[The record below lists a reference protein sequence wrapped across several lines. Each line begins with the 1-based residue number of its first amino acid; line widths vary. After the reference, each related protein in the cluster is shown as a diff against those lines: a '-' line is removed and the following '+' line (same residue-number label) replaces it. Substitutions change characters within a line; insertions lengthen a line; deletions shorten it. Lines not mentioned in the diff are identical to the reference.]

1 MTKIEK
7 YGIITKI
14 TFNYKFGEKKMKKYN
29 NLLKLTAVML
39 LVVVCCTG
47 CGLLS
52 FAGPMNN
59 GNVQPTNPPQAND
72 GFYTEPYY
80 SEDITYSAT
89 ISDPDTST
97 TTAGA
102 GTTAN
107 NTPSQQ
113 GANNH
118 SQGSNTQ
125 TNNNNNNSGSS
136 GSTNSTATTA
146 PVTPPSTTINTFE
159 DGDYLAN
166 VQDVLFNTQDETTA
180 RQILVAAGF
189 DYDPVQDVYFT
200 QLDSW
205 QRNFGFNSVYDTAAP
220 MVGMIYSTA
229 KIYFTYDDKDW
240 MMEIWKGQY
249 GITAGAEI
257 GFYNKPTDRVMK
269 HFDCV
274 TDEEMLTMAFDFY
287 NMDELVFT
295 RGPEKHWWLTG
306 FKFLH
311 IGIPQYITL
320 DMTIEFPNRKMANAF
335 EKGLKE
341 EKKNQLMDPISYTR
355 KGDTFYI
362 EW

>member
-1 MTKIEK
+1 MTNVEIC
-7 YGIITKI
+7 GIIVQYMI
-14 TFNYKFGEKKMKKYN
+14 LNTFYGEKDMKKYTN
-29 NLLKLTAVML
+29 ILRITAL
-39 LVVVCCTG
+39 LVMVIVTCSG
-47 CGLLS
+47 CGLLNI
-52 FAGPMNN
+52 AGTLNN
-59 GNVQPTNPPQAND
+59 GTVVPTNPPAGD
-72 GFYTEPYY
+72 VYYTEPYY
-80 SEDITYSAT
+80 GEDFTYSAV
-89 ISDPDTST
+89 ISNPDNAT
-97 TTAGA
+97 TTVVNTPTTQSNNQGQSQNTTTTNSAPVN
-102 GTTAN
+102 TTA
-107 NTPSQQ
+107 
-113 GANNH
+113 
-118 SQGSNTQ
+118 
-125 TNNNNNNSGSS
+125 
-136 GSTNSTATTA
+136 A
-146 PVTPPSTTINTFE
+146 PTETTTINTFE

-166 VQDVLFNTQDETTA
+166 VQDVLFNTQDESKA
-180 RQILVAAGF
+180 RKILVAAGF

-274 TDEEMLTMAFDFY
+274 TDEEMLEMAFDFY

-311 IGIPQYITL
+311 VGIPSFITL
-320 DMTIEFPNRKMANAF
+320 DMTIEFPDRKMANAF

-341 EKKNQLMDPISYTR
+341 EQKKQITDPIKYTR
-355 KGDTFYI
+355 SGDTFNI

>member
-1 MTKIEK
+1 
-7 YGIITKI
+7 
-14 TFNYKFGEKKMKKYN
+14 MKKYTN
-29 NLLKLTAVML
+29 FLRLTAL
-39 LVVVCCTG
+39 LVMVIVTCSG
-47 CGLLS
+47 CGLLNI
-52 FAGPMNN
+52 AGTLNN
-59 GNVQPTNPPQAND
+59 GTVVPTNPPAGD
-72 GFYTEPYY
+72 VYYTEPYY
-80 SEDITYSAT
+80 GEDFTYSAV
-89 ISDPDTST
+89 ISNPDNT
-97 TTAGA
+97 TT
-102 GTTAN
+102 TVV
-107 NTPSQQ
+107 NTPTTQ
-113 GANNH
+113 N
-118 SQGSNTQ
+118 SNQTQ
-125 TNNNNNNSGSS
+125 SS
-136 GSTNSTATTA
+136 EVATTSDSSPVNPTTA
-146 PVTPPSTTINTFE
+146 PTETTTINTFE

-166 VQDVLFNTQDETTA
+166 VQDVLFNTQDESTA
-180 RQILVAAGF
+180 RKILVAAGF

-249 GITAGAEI
+249 GITAGGEI

-274 TDEEMLTMAFDFY
+274 TDEEMLEVSFDFY

-311 IGIPQYITL
+311 VGIPTFITL

-335 EKGLKE
+335 EKGLKDE
-341 EKKNQLMDPISYTR
+341 QKKQITDPIKYTR
-355 KGDTFYI
+355 SGDTFNI

>member
-1 MTKIEK
+1 MTNEEIC
-7 YGIITKI
+7 GIMIWYMISNTI
-14 TFNYKFGEKKMKKYN
+14 YGEKDMKKYTN
-29 NLLKLTAVML
+29 ILRLTAL
-39 LVVVCCTG
+39 LVMVIVTCSG
-47 CGLLS
+47 CGLLNI
-52 FAGPMNN
+52 AGTFNN
-59 GNVQPTNPPQAND
+59 GTVVPTNPPAGD
-72 GFYTEPYY
+72 VYYTEPYY
-80 SEDITYSAT
+80 GEDFTYSAV
-89 ISDPDTST
+89 ISNPDNT
-97 TTAGA
+97 TT
-102 GTTAN
+102 TVV
-107 NTPSQQ
+107 NTPTTQSNNQGQSQ
-113 GANNH
+113 
-118 SQGSNTQ
+118 NTN
-125 TNNNNNNSGSS
+125 T
-136 GSTNSTATTA
+136 TNSTPVNTTA
-146 PVTPPSTTINTFE
+146 APTETTTINTFE

-166 VQDVLFNTQDETTA
+166 VQDVLFNTQDESTA
-180 RQILVAAGF
+180 RKILVAAGF
-189 DYDPVQDVYFT
+189 EYDPVQDVYFT

-274 TDEEMLTMAFDFY
+274 TDEEMLTMSFDFY

-311 IGIPQYITL
+311 VGIPSFITL
-320 DMTIEFPNRKMANAF
+320 DMTIEFPDRKMANAF
-335 EKGLKE
+335 EKGLKDE
-341 EKKNQLMDPISYTR
+341 QKKQITDPIKYTR
-355 KGDTFYI
+355 SGDTFNI

>member
-1 MTKIEK
+1 
-7 YGIITKI
+7 
-14 TFNYKFGEKKMKKYN
+14 MKKYSN
-29 NLLKLTAVML
+29 FLKLISLVL
-39 LVVVCCTG
+39 LIIISCSG
-47 CGLLS
+47 CGLLNI
-52 FAGPMNN
+52 AGSLINN
-59 GNVQPTNPPQAND
+59 NNNVVPTTPPAND
-72 GFYTEPYY
+72 VIYTDPYY
-80 SEDITYSAT
+80 SEDITYSAVISNPDATTT
-89 ISDPDTST
+89 IPGTTTVNNNITTTQSSAQNSGNSNGNNSTST
-97 TTAGA
+97 PTT
-102 GTTAN
+102 
-107 NTPSQQ
+107 S
-113 GANNH
+113 H
-118 SQGSNTQ
+118 VSE
-125 TNNNNNNSGSS
+125 
-136 GSTNSTATTA
+136 
-146 PVTPPSTTINTFE
+146 STTINTFE

-166 VQDVLFNTQDETTA
+166 VQDVLFNTQDETKA

-205 QRNFGFNSVYDTAAP
+205 QRNFGFNNVYDTAAP
-220 MVGMIYSTA
+220 MVGMIYSTS

-257 GFYNKPTDRVMK
+257 GFYNKPTDRVME
-269 HFDCV
+269 HYDCV

-311 IGIPQYITL
+311 IGVPQFIEL

-341 EKKNQLMDPISYTR
+341 EKKKQLVDPISYTR
-355 KGDTFYI
+355 TGDTFNI
-362 EW
+362 VW

>member
-1 MTKIEK
+1 
-7 YGIITKI
+7 
-14 TFNYKFGEKKMKKYN
+14 MKKNYSFI
-29 NLLKLTAVML
+29 KMIAVVLL
-39 LVVVCCTG
+39 LVITCSG
-47 CGLLS
+47 CGLLNI
-52 FAGPMNN
+52 AGTLNN
-59 GNVQPTNPPQAND
+59 NNVQPTNPPAND
-72 GFYTEPYY
+72 VIYTDAYY
-80 SEDITYSAT
+80 QDYTQSAV
-89 ISDPDTST
+89 ISDPNNT
-97 TTAGA
+97 TTAP
-102 GTTAN
+102 TTAN
-107 NTPSQQ
+107 
-113 GANNH
+113 
-118 SQGSNTQ
+118 
-125 TNNNNNNSGSS
+125 
-136 GSTNSTATTA
+136 TTKA
-146 PVTPPSTTINTFE
+146 PVTTTVPTQGGNNTVPTETTTINTFE

-166 VQDVLFNTQDETTA
+166 IQDALFVEKDENKA
-180 RQILVAAGF
+180 RKILVTAGF
-189 DYDPVQDVYFT
+189 DYDPIQDVYYT

-220 MVGMIYSTA
+220 MVGMLYSTA

-269 HFDCV
+269 HYDCV

-311 IGIPQYITL
+311 VGVPSFIEL

-341 EKKNQLMDPISYTR
+341 EAKKQLTDKMTYTR
-355 KGDTFYI
+355 SGDTFNI
-362 EW
+362 VW

>member
-1 MTKIEK
+1 
-7 YGIITKI
+7 
-14 TFNYKFGEKKMKKYN
+14 MKKYTN
-29 NLLKLTAVML
+29 FLRLTAL
-39 LVVVCCTG
+39 LVMVIVTCSG
-47 CGLLS
+47 CGLLNI
-52 FAGPMNN
+52 AGTLNN
-59 GNVQPTNPPQAND
+59 GTVVPTNPPAGD
-72 GFYTEPYY
+72 VYYTEPYY
-80 SEDITYSAT
+80 GEDFTYSAV
-89 ISDPDTST
+89 ISNPDNT
-97 TTAGA
+97 TT
-102 GTTAN
+102 TVV
-107 NTPSQQ
+107 NTPTTQ
-113 GANNH
+113 N
-118 SQGSNTQ
+118 SNQTQ
-125 TNNNNNNSGSS
+125 SS
-136 GSTNSTATTA
+136 EVATTSDSSPVNPTTA
-146 PVTPPSTTINTFE
+146 PTETTTINTFE

-166 VQDVLFNTQDETTA
+166 VQDVLFNTQDESTA
-180 RQILVAAGF
+180 RKILVAAGF

-249 GITAGAEI
+249 GITAGGEI

-274 TDEEMLTMAFDFY
+274 TDEEMLEVSFDFY

-311 IGIPQYITL
+311 VGIPSFITL

-335 EKGLKE
+335 EKGLKDE
-341 EKKNQLMDPISYTR
+341 QKKQITDPIKYTR
-355 KGDTFYI
+355 SGDTFNI

>member
-1 MTKIEK
+1 
-7 YGIITKI
+7 
-14 TFNYKFGEKKMKKYN
+14 MKKYIAFF
-29 NLLKLTAVML
+29 KLTAVILML
-39 LVVVCCTG
+39 VICCSG

-52 FAGPMNN
+52 VMGTLNSQN
-59 GNVQPTNPPQAND
+59 GTLQPTNPPQAND
-72 GFYTEPYY
+72 VIYADPNI
-80 SEDITYSAT
+80 SEDITYSAV
-89 ISDPDTST
+89 ISNPDSIT
-97 TTAGA
+97 TTTTTSSNTTTTQKIGQ
-102 GTTAN
+102 GTPN
-107 NTPSQQ
+107 NT
-113 GANNH
+113 
-118 SQGSNTQ
+118 
-125 TNNNNNNSGSS
+125 
-136 GSTNSTATTA
+136 TTVPA
-146 PVTPPSTTINTFE
+146 DTTVPTETTTINTFE

-166 VQDVLFNTQDETTA
+166 VQDVLFNTQDESTA
-180 RQILVAAGF
+180 RKILVTAGF
-189 DYDPVQDVYFT
+189 DYDPIQDVYFT

-220 MVGMIYSTA
+220 MVGMLYSTA

-249 GITAGAEI
+249 GITAGGEI

-269 HFDCV
+269 HYDCV

-311 IGIPQYITL
+311 VGIPQFITL

-341 EKKNQLMDPISYTR
+341 EKKKQLTDPIKYTR
-355 KGDTFYI
+355 SGDTFNI

>member
-1 MTKIEK
+1 MTNDEI
-7 YGIITKI
+7 YGIIWQYMI
-14 TFNYKFGEKKMKKYN
+14 FSIIYGEKDMKKYSDF
-29 NLLKLTAVML
+29 LRITAL
-39 LVVVCCTG
+39 LVMVIITCSG
-47 CGLLS
+47 CGLLNI
-52 FAGPMNN
+52 AGTLNN
-59 GNVQPTNPPQAND
+59 GTVVPTNPPAGD
-72 GFYTEPYY
+72 VYYTEPFYG
-80 SEDITYSAT
+80 EDFTYSAV
-89 ISDPDTST
+89 ISNPDNTTTNTAST
-97 TTAGA
+97 TATAP
-102 GTTAN
+102 TTQSG
-107 NTPSQQ
+107 SQ
-113 GANNH
+113 
-118 SQGSNTQ
+118 SQSSNT
-125 TNNNNNNSGSS
+125 T
-136 GSTNSTATTA
+136 TNSNQNTAPTTA
-146 PVTPPSTTINTFE
+146 PTETTTINTFE

-166 VQDVLFNTQDETTA
+166 VQDVLFNTQDESTA
-180 RQILVAAGF
+180 RKILVTAGF

-220 MVGMIYSTA
+220 MVGMLYSTA

-257 GFYNKPTDRVMK
+257 GFYNKPIDRVMK

-274 TDEEMLTMAFDFY
+274 TDEEMLEMSFDFY

-311 IGIPQYITL
+311 VGIPTFIKL
-320 DMTIEFPNRKMANAF
+320 DMTIKFPNRKMANAF

-341 EKKNQLMDPISYTR
+341 EQKKQITDPIKYTR
-355 KGDTFYI
+355 SGDTFNI

>member
-1 MTKIEK
+1 MTNNEI
-7 YGIITKI
+7 YGIIWKYMI
-14 TFNYKFGEKKMKKYN
+14 FSIIYGEKDMKKYSDF
-29 NLLKLTAVML
+29 LRITAL
-39 LVVVCCTG
+39 LVMVIITCSG
-47 CGLLS
+47 CGLLNI
-52 FAGPMNN
+52 AGTLNN
-59 GNVQPTNPPQAND
+59 GTVVPTNPPAGD
-72 GFYTEPYY
+72 VYYTEPFYG
-80 SEDITYSAT
+80 EDFTYSAV
-89 ISDPDTST
+89 ISNPDNTTTNTAST
-97 TTAGA
+97 TATAP
-102 GTTAN
+102 TTQSG
-107 NTPSQQ
+107 SQ
-113 GANNH
+113 
-118 SQGSNTQ
+118 SQSSNT
-125 TNNNNNNSGSS
+125 T
-136 GSTNSTATTA
+136 TNSNQNTAPTTA
-146 PVTPPSTTINTFE
+146 PTETTTINTFE

-166 VQDVLFNTQDETTA
+166 VQDVLFNTQDESTA
-180 RQILVAAGF
+180 RKILVTAGF

-220 MVGMIYSTA
+220 MVGMLYSTA

-274 TDEEMLTMAFDFY
+274 TDEEMLELSFDFY

-311 IGIPQYITL
+311 VGIPTFIKL
-320 DMTIEFPNRKMANAF
+320 DMTIKFPNRKMANAF

-341 EKKNQLMDPISYTR
+341 EQKKQITDPIKYTR
-355 KGDTFYI
+355 SGDTFNI

>member
-1 MTKIEK
+1 
-7 YGIITKI
+7 
-14 TFNYKFGEKKMKKYN
+14 MKKYTN
-29 NLLKLTAVML
+29 ILRITAL
-39 LVVVCCTG
+39 LVMVIVTCSG
-47 CGLLS
+47 CGLLNI
-52 FAGPMNN
+52 AGTLNN
-59 GNVQPTNPPQAND
+59 GTVVPTNPPAGD
-72 GFYTEPYY
+72 VYYTEPYY
-80 SEDITYSAT
+80 GEDFTYSAV
-89 ISDPDTST
+89 ISNPDNT
-97 TTAGA
+97 TTTVVNTPTTQSNNQGQSQNTTTTNSAPVN
-102 GTTAN
+102 TTA
-107 NTPSQQ
+107 
-113 GANNH
+113 
-118 SQGSNTQ
+118 
-125 TNNNNNNSGSS
+125 
-136 GSTNSTATTA
+136 A
-146 PVTPPSTTINTFE
+146 PTETTTINTFE

-166 VQDVLFNTQDETTA
+166 VQDVLFNTQDESKA
-180 RQILVAAGF
+180 RKILVAAGF

-274 TDEEMLTMAFDFY
+274 TDEEMLTMSFDFY

-311 IGIPQYITL
+311 VGIPSFITL
-320 DMTIEFPNRKMANAF
+320 DMTIEFPDRKMANAF
-335 EKGLKE
+335 EKGLKDE
-341 EKKNQLMDPISYTR
+341 QKKQITDPIKYTR
-355 KGDTFYI
+355 SGDTFNI

>member
-1 MTKIEK
+1 
-7 YGIITKI
+7 
-14 TFNYKFGEKKMKKYN
+14 MKKNYSFI
-29 NLLKLTAVML
+29 KMIAVVL
-39 LVVVCCTG
+39 LVVITCSG
-47 CGLLS
+47 CGLLNI
-52 FAGPMNN
+52 AGTLNN
-59 GNVQPTNPPQAND
+59 NNIQPTNPPTND
-72 GFYTEPYY
+72 VIYTDAYY
-80 SEDITYSAT
+80 QDYTQSAV
-89 ISDPDTST
+89 ISDPNNT
-97 TTAGA
+97 TTAP
-102 GTTAN
+102 TTAN
-107 NTPSQQ
+107 TTKAPV
-113 GANNH
+113 
-118 SQGSNTQ
+118 T
-125 TNNNNNNSGSS
+125 
-136 GSTNSTATTA
+136 TTA
-146 PVTPPSTTINTFE
+146 PTQGGNNTVPTETTTINTFE

-166 VQDVLFNTQDETTA
+166 IQDALFVEKDENTA
-180 RQILVAAGF
+180 RKILVTAGF
-189 DYDPVQDVYFT
+189 DYDPIQDVYYT

-220 MVGMIYSTA
+220 MVGMLYSTA

-269 HFDCV
+269 HYDCV

-311 IGIPQYITL
+311 VGVPSFIEL

-341 EKKNQLMDPISYTR
+341 EAKKQLTDKMTYTR
-355 KGDTFYI
+355 SGDTFNI
-362 EW
+362 VW

>member
-1 MTKIEK
+1 MTNDEI
-7 YGIITKI
+7 YGIIWQYMI
-14 TFNYKFGEKKMKKYN
+14 FSIIYGEKDMKKYSDF
-29 NLLKLTAVML
+29 LRITAL
-39 LVVVCCTG
+39 LVMVIITCSG
-47 CGLLS
+47 CGLLNI
-52 FAGPMNN
+52 AGTLNN
-59 GNVQPTNPPQAND
+59 GTVVPTNPPAGD
-72 GFYTEPYY
+72 VYYTEPFYG
-80 SEDITYSAT
+80 EDFTYSAV
-89 ISDPDTST
+89 ISNPDNTTTNTAST
-97 TTAGA
+97 TATAP
-102 GTTAN
+102 TTQSG
-107 NTPSQQ
+107 SQ
-113 GANNH
+113 
-118 SQGSNTQ
+118 SQSSNT
-125 TNNNNNNSGSS
+125 T
-136 GSTNSTATTA
+136 TNSNQNTAPTTA
-146 PVTPPSTTINTFE
+146 PTETTTINTFE

-166 VQDVLFNTQDETTA
+166 VQDVLFNTQDESTA
-180 RQILVAAGF
+180 RKILVTAGF

-220 MVGMIYSTA
+220 MVGMLYSTA

-274 TDEEMLTMAFDFY
+274 TDEEMLELSFDFY

-311 IGIPQYITL
+311 VGIPTFIKL
-320 DMTIEFPNRKMANAF
+320 DMTIKFPNRKMANAF

-341 EKKNQLMDPISYTR
+341 EQKKQITDPIKYTR
-355 KGDTFYI
+355 SGDTFNI

>member
-1 MTKIEK
+1 MTNNEI
-7 YGIITKI
+7 YGIIWKYMI
-14 TFNYKFGEKKMKKYN
+14 FSIIYGEKDMKKYSN
-29 NLLKLTAVML
+29 FLRITAL
-39 LVVVCCTG
+39 LVMVIITCSG
-47 CGLLS
+47 CGLLNI
-52 FAGPMNN
+52 AGTLNN
-59 GNVQPTNPPQAND
+59 GTVVPTNPPAGD
-72 GFYTEPYY
+72 VYYTEPFYG
-80 SEDITYSAT
+80 EDFTYSAV
-89 ISDPDTST
+89 ISNPDNTTTNTAST
-97 TTAGA
+97 TATAP
-102 GTTAN
+102 TTQSG
-107 NTPSQQ
+107 SQ
-113 GANNH
+113 
-118 SQGSNTQ
+118 SQSSNT
-125 TNNNNNNSGSS
+125 T
-136 GSTNSTATTA
+136 TNSNQNTAPTTA
-146 PVTPPSTTINTFE
+146 PTETTTINTFE

-166 VQDVLFNTQDETTA
+166 VQDVLFNTQDESTA
-180 RQILVAAGF
+180 RKILVTAGF

-220 MVGMIYSTA
+220 MVGMLYSTA

-274 TDEEMLTMAFDFY
+274 TDEEMLELSFDFY

-311 IGIPQYITL
+311 VGIPTFIKL
-320 DMTIEFPNRKMANAF
+320 DMTIKFPNRKMANAF

-341 EKKNQLMDPISYTR
+341 EQKKQITDPIKYTR
-355 KGDTFYI
+355 SGDTFNI

>member
-1 MTKIEK
+1 MTNKEIC
-7 YGIITKI
+7 GIIVWYMILNTI
-14 TFNYKFGEKKMKKYN
+14 YGEKDMKKYTN
-29 NLLKLTAVML
+29 FLRLTAL
-39 LVVVCCTG
+39 LVMVIVTCSG
-47 CGLLS
+47 CGLLNI
-52 FAGPMNN
+52 AGTLNN
-59 GNVQPTNPPQAND
+59 GTVVPTNPPAGD
-72 GFYTEPYY
+72 VYYTEPYY
-80 SEDITYSAT
+80 GEDFTYSAV
-89 ISDPDTST
+89 ISNPDNT
-97 TTAGA
+97 TT
-102 GTTAN
+102 TVV
-107 NTPSQQ
+107 NTPTTQ
-113 GANNH
+113 N
-118 SQGSNTQ
+118 SNQTQ
-125 TNNNNNNSGSS
+125 SS
-136 GSTNSTATTA
+136 EVATTSDSSPVNPTTA
-146 PVTPPSTTINTFE
+146 PTETTTINTFE

-166 VQDVLFNTQDETTA
+166 VQDVLFNTQDESTA
-180 RQILVAAGF
+180 RKILVAAGF

-249 GITAGAEI
+249 GITAGGEI

-274 TDEEMLTMAFDFY
+274 TDEEMLEISFDFY

-311 IGIPQYITL
+311 VGIPTFITL

-335 EKGLKE
+335 EKGLKDE
-341 EKKNQLMDPISYTR
+341 QKK
-355 KGDTFYI
+355 
-362 EW
+362 

>member
-1 MTKIEK
+1 MTNNEI
-7 YGIITKI
+7 YGIIWKYMI
-14 TFNYKFGEKKMKKYN
+14 FSIIYGEKDMKKYSDF
-29 NLLKLTAVML
+29 LRITAL
-39 LVVVCCTG
+39 LVMVIITCSG
-47 CGLLS
+47 CGLLNI
-52 FAGPMNN
+52 AGTLNN
-59 GNVQPTNPPQAND
+59 GTVVPTNPPAGD
-72 GFYTEPYY
+72 VYYTEPFYG
-80 SEDITYSAT
+80 EDFTYSAV
-89 ISDPDTST
+89 ISNPDNTTTNTAST
-97 TTAGA
+97 TATAP
-102 GTTAN
+102 TTQSG
-107 NTPSQQ
+107 SQ
-113 GANNH
+113 
-118 SQGSNTQ
+118 SQSSNT
-125 TNNNNNNSGSS
+125 T
-136 GSTNSTATTA
+136 TNSNQNTAPTTA
-146 PVTPPSTTINTFE
+146 PTETTTINTFE

-166 VQDVLFNTQDETTA
+166 VQDVLFNTQDESTA
-180 RQILVAAGF
+180 RKILVTAGF

-220 MVGMIYSTA
+220 MVGMLYSTA

-274 TDEEMLTMAFDFY
+274 TDEEMLEMSFDFY

-311 IGIPQYITL
+311 VGIPTFIKL
-320 DMTIEFPNRKMANAF
+320 DMTIKFPNRKMANAF

-341 EKKNQLMDPISYTR
+341 EQKKQITDPIKYTR
-355 KGDTFYI
+355 SGDTFNI

>member
-1 MTKIEK
+1 MTNDEI
-7 YGIITKI
+7 YGIIWQYMI
-14 TFNYKFGEKKMKKYN
+14 FSIIYGEKDMKKYSN
-29 NLLKLTAVML
+29 FLKITAL
-39 LVVVCCTG
+39 LVMVIITCSG
-47 CGLLS
+47 CGLLNI
-52 FAGPMNN
+52 AGTLNN
-59 GNVQPTNPPQAND
+59 GTVVPTNPPTGD
-72 GFYTEPYY
+72 VYYTEPFYG
-80 SEDITYSAT
+80 EDFTYSAV
-89 ISDPDTST
+89 ISNPDNTTTNTAST
-97 TTAGA
+97 TAIA
-102 GTTAN
+102 PTTQSG
-107 NTPSQQ
+107 SQ
-113 GANNH
+113 
-118 SQGSNTQ
+118 SQSSNT
-125 TNNNNNNSGSS
+125 T
-136 GSTNSTATTA
+136 TNSNQNTAPTTA
-146 PVTPPSTTINTFE
+146 PTETTTINTFE

-166 VQDVLFNTQDETTA
+166 VQDVLFNTQDESTA
-180 RQILVAAGF
+180 RKILVTAGF

-220 MVGMIYSTA
+220 MVGMLYSTA

-274 TDEEMLTMAFDFY
+274 TDEEMLELSFDFY

-311 IGIPQYITL
+311 VGIPTFIKL
-320 DMTIEFPNRKMANAF
+320 DMTIKFPNRKMANAF

-341 EKKNQLMDPISYTR
+341 EQKKQITDPIKYTR
-355 KGDTFYI
+355 SGDTFNI

>member
-1 MTKIEK
+1 
-7 YGIITKI
+7 
-14 TFNYKFGEKKMKKYN
+14 MKKNYSFI
-29 NLLKLTAVML
+29 KMIAVVL
-39 LVVVCCTG
+39 LVVITCSG
-47 CGLLS
+47 CGLLNI
-52 FAGPMNN
+52 AGTLNN
-59 GNVQPTNPPQAND
+59 NNVQPTNPPAND
-72 GFYTEPYY
+72 VIYTDVYY
-80 SEDITYSAT
+80 QDYTQSAV
-89 ISDPDTST
+89 ISDPNNT
-97 TTAGA
+97 TTAP
-102 GTTAN
+102 TTAN
-107 NTPSQQ
+107 
-113 GANNH
+113 
-118 SQGSNTQ
+118 
-125 TNNNNNNSGSS
+125 
-136 GSTNSTATTA
+136 TTKA
-146 PVTPPSTTINTFE
+146 PVTTTVPTQGGNTTVPTETTTINTFE

-166 VQDVLFNTQDETTA
+166 IQDALFVEKDENTA
-180 RQILVAAGF
+180 RKILVTAGF
-189 DYDPVQDVYFT
+189 DYDPIQDVYYT

-220 MVGMIYSTA
+220 MVGMLYSNA

-269 HFDCV
+269 HYDCV

-311 IGIPQYITL
+311 VGVPSFIEL

-341 EKKNQLMDPISYTR
+341 EAKKQLTDKMTYTR
-355 KGDTFYI
+355 SGDTFNI
-362 EW
+362 VW

>member
-1 MTKIEK
+1 MTNNEI
-7 YGIITKI
+7 YGIIWKYMI
-14 TFNYKFGEKKMKKYN
+14 FSIIYGEKDMKKYSN
-29 NLLKLTAVML
+29 FLRITAL
-39 LVVVCCTG
+39 LVMVIITCSG
-47 CGLLS
+47 CGLLNI
-52 FAGPMNN
+52 AGTLNN
-59 GNVQPTNPPQAND
+59 GTVVPTNPPAGDVYN
-72 GFYTEPYY
+72 TEPFYG
-80 SEDITYSAT
+80 EDFTYSAV
-89 ISDPDTST
+89 ISNPDNTTTNTAST
-97 TTAGA
+97 TATAP
-102 GTTAN
+102 TTQSG
-107 NTPSQQ
+107 SQ
-113 GANNH
+113 
-118 SQGSNTQ
+118 SQSSNT
-125 TNNNNNNSGSS
+125 T
-136 GSTNSTATTA
+136 TNSNQNTAPTTA
-146 PVTPPSTTINTFE
+146 PTETTTINTFE

-166 VQDVLFNTQDETTA
+166 VQDVLFNTQDESTA
-180 RQILVAAGF
+180 RKILVTAGF

-220 MVGMIYSTA
+220 MVGMLYSTA

-274 TDEEMLTMAFDFY
+274 TDEEMLEMSFDFY

-311 IGIPQYITL
+311 VGIPTFIKL
-320 DMTIEFPNRKMANAF
+320 DMTIKFPNRKMANAF

-341 EKKNQLMDPISYTR
+341 EQKKQITDPIKYTR
-355 KGDTFYI
+355 SGDTFNI

>member
-1 MTKIEK
+1 
-7 YGIITKI
+7 
-14 TFNYKFGEKKMKKYN
+14 MKKYAN
-29 NLLKLTAVML
+29 ILRITSL
-39 LVVVCCTG
+39 LVMVIVTCSG
-47 CGLLS
+47 CGLLNI
-52 FAGPMNN
+52 AGTLNN
-59 GNVQPTNPPQAND
+59 GAVVPTNPPAGD
-72 GFYTEPYY
+72 VYYTQPYY
-80 SEDITYSAT
+80 GEDFTYSAV
-89 ISDPDTST
+89 ISNPDNTT
-97 TTAGA
+97 TTAV
-102 GTTAN
+102 
-107 NTPSQQ
+107 NTPTTQS
-113 GANNH
+113 
-118 SQGSNTQ
+118 SNQTQ
-125 TNNNNNNSGSS
+125 SS
-136 GSTNSTATTA
+136 EVATTSDSSPVNPTTA
-146 PVTPPSTTINTFE
+146 PTETTTINTFE

-166 VQDVLFNTQDETTA
+166 IQDVLFNTKDESAA
-180 RQILVAAGF
+180 RKILVTAGF
-189 DYDPVQDVYFT
+189 DYDPIQDVYFT

-274 TDEEMLTMAFDFY
+274 TDEEMLEMSFDFY

-311 IGIPQYITL
+311 IGIPTFITL
-320 DMTIEFPNRKMANAF
+320 DMTIEFPTRKMANAF

-341 EKKNQLMDPISYTR
+341 EQSKQITDPIKYTR
-355 KGDTFYI
+355 TGDTFNI

>member
-1 MTKIEK
+1 
-7 YGIITKI
+7 
-14 TFNYKFGEKKMKKYN
+14 MKKYSN
-29 NLLKLTAVML
+29 VIKLTALVL
-39 LVVVCCTG
+39 LVIMACSG
-47 CGLLS
+47 CGLLNI
-52 FAGPMNN
+52 AGTLGNN
-59 GNVQPTNPPQAND
+59 TGNVTPTTPPAND
-72 GFYTEPYY
+72 VIYNDPYY
-80 SEDITYSAT
+80 SEDITYSAV
-89 ISDPDTST
+89 ISDPDAT
-97 TTAGA
+97 T
-102 GTTAN
+102 
-107 NTPSQQ
+107 
-113 GANNH
+113 
-118 SQGSNTQ
+118 
-125 TNNNNNNSGSS
+125 
-136 GSTNSTATTA
+136 TTA
-146 PVTPPSTTINTFE
+146 PVTTTISANTTPTQSATQSNSGSGNSSSSAQTTVPVTETTTINTFE

-166 VQDVLFNTQDETTA
+166 VQDVLFNTQDETKA

-189 DYDPVQDVYFT
+189 DYDPIQDVYFT

-220 MVGMIYSTA
+220 MVGMIYSTS

-257 GFYNKPTDRVMK
+257 GFYNKPTDRVME
-269 HFDCV
+269 HYDCV

-311 IGIPQYITL
+311 VGIPQFIEL

-341 EKKNQLMDPISYTR
+341 EKNKQLVDPIKYTR
-355 KGDTFYI
+355 NGDTFNI
-362 EW
+362 VW

>member
-1 MTKIEK
+1 MPT
-7 YGIITKI
+7 G
-14 TFNYKFGEKKMKKYN
+14 NMKKRAKAEAAN
-29 NLLKLTAVML
+29 RNRIWGNSLWACLHSWENCAAPIPAVRL
-39 LVVVCCTG
+39 HRSG
-47 CGLLS
+47 
-52 FAGPMNN
+52 
-59 GNVQPTNPPQAND
+59 
-72 GFYTEPYY
+72 
-80 SEDITYSAT
+80 SALCRH
-89 ISDPDTST
+89 SSQNT
-97 TTAGA
+97 TTTNSAPVN
-102 GTTAN
+102 TTA
-107 NTPSQQ
+107 
-113 GANNH
+113 
-118 SQGSNTQ
+118 
-125 TNNNNNNSGSS
+125 
-136 GSTNSTATTA
+136 A
-146 PVTPPSTTINTFE
+146 PTETTTINTFE

-166 VQDVLFNTQDETTA
+166 VQDVLFNTQDESKA
-180 RQILVAAGF
+180 RKILVAAGF

-274 TDEEMLTMAFDFY
+274 TDEEMLTMSFDFY

-311 IGIPQYITL
+311 VGIPSFITL
-320 DMTIEFPNRKMANAF
+320 DMTIEFPDRKMANAF

-341 EKKNQLMDPISYTR
+341 EQKKQITDPIKYTR
-355 KGDTFYI
+355 SGDTFNI

>member
-1 MTKIEK
+1 MTNKEIC
-7 YGIITKI
+7 GIIVWYMILNTI
-14 TFNYKFGEKKMKKYN
+14 YGEKDMKKYTN
-29 NLLKLTAVML
+29 FLRLTAL
-39 LVVVCCTG
+39 LVMVIVTCSG
-47 CGLLS
+47 CGLLNI
-52 FAGPMNN
+52 AGTLNN
-59 GNVQPTNPPQAND
+59 GTVVPTNPPAGD
-72 GFYTEPYY
+72 VYYTEPYY
-80 SEDITYSAT
+80 GEDFTYSAV
-89 ISDPDTST
+89 ISNPDNT
-97 TTAGA
+97 TT
-102 GTTAN
+102 TVV
-107 NTPSQQ
+107 NTPTTQ
-113 GANNH
+113 N
-118 SQGSNTQ
+118 SNQTQ
-125 TNNNNNNSGSS
+125 SS
-136 GSTNSTATTA
+136 EVATTSDSSPVNPTTA
-146 PVTPPSTTINTFE
+146 PTETTTINTFE

-166 VQDVLFNTQDETTA
+166 VQDVLFNTQDESTA
-180 RQILVAAGF
+180 RKILVAAGF

-249 GITAGAEI
+249 GITAGGEI

-274 TDEEMLTMAFDFY
+274 TDEEMLEVSFDFY

-311 IGIPQYITL
+311 VGIPSFITL

-335 EKGLKE
+335 EKGLKDE
-341 EKKNQLMDPISYTR
+341 QKKQITDPIKYTR
-355 KGDTFYI
+355 SGDTFNI

>member
-1 MTKIEK
+1 MTNDEI
-7 YGIITKI
+7 YGIIWQYMI
-14 TFNYKFGEKKMKKYN
+14 FSIIYGEKDMKKHSN
-29 NLLKLTAVML
+29 FLRITAL
-39 LVVVCCTG
+39 LVMVIITCSG
-47 CGLLS
+47 CGLLNI
-52 FAGPMNN
+52 AGTLNN
-59 GNVQPTNPPQAND
+59 GTVVPTNPPAGD
-72 GFYTEPYY
+72 VYYTEPFYG
-80 SEDITYSAT
+80 EDFTYSAVISNPDNT
-89 ISDPDTST
+89 ITNTAST
-97 TTAGA
+97 TATAP
-102 GTTAN
+102 TTQSG
-107 NTPSQQ
+107 SQS
-113 GANNH
+113 H
-118 SQGSNTQ
+118 SSNT
-125 TNNNNNNSGSS
+125 T
-136 GSTNSTATTA
+136 TNSNQNTAPTTA
-146 PVTPPSTTINTFE
+146 PTETTTINTFE

-166 VQDVLFNTQDETTA
+166 VQDVLFNTQDESTA
-180 RQILVAAGF
+180 RKILVTAGF

-220 MVGMIYSTA
+220 MVGMLYSTA

-274 TDEEMLTMAFDFY
+274 TDEEMLELSFDFY

-311 IGIPQYITL
+311 VGIPTFIKL
-320 DMTIEFPNRKMANAF
+320 DMTIKFPNRKMANAF

-341 EKKNQLMDPISYTR
+341 EQKKQITDPIKYTR
-355 KGDTFYI
+355 SGDTFNI